1 MIDIEN
7 LVFDTVYN
15 GMTSVHTGVNITKG
29 FVEEEATYPCLV
41 VREINNEALLRTATD
56 PNDENHARVTY
67 QIDAYSN
74 KAGTAMS
81 ECRKLLKEADVIMK
95 GMKFHRQRLSEP
107 LNIKRSVFRQYARY
121 TAIIG
126 QGVTTTTGEGQQQ
139 VSTTTFQVYR
149 R

>member
-1 MIDIEN
+1 MIDVEN

-15 GMTSVHTGVNITKG
+15 GMITAHPNLNITKG
-29 FVEEEATYPCLV
+29 FVEEEAIYPCLV
-41 VREINNEALLRTATD
+41 IRETNNEALMRTATD
-56 PNDENHARVTY
+56 PSDENHARVSY

-81 ECRKLLKEADVIMK
+81 ECRKLLKDVDAIMK

-107 LNIKRSVFRQYARY
+107 LNIKRSITRQYARY

-126 QGVTTTTGEGQQQ
+126 QGVTTVTGEGQEQETKT
-139 VSTTTFQVYR
+139 VFQVYR

>member
-1 MIDIEN
+1 MIDVEN

-15 GMTSVHTGVNITKG
+15 GMTSVHTDLNVTKG
-29 FVEEEATYPCLV
+29 FVEEEAIYPCLV
-41 VREINNEALLRTATD
+41 VRETNNEGLMRTATD
-56 PNDENHARVTY
+56 PSDENHARVTY

-107 LNIKRSVFRQYARY
+107 LNIKRSIFRQYARY

-126 QGVTTTTGEGQQQ
+126 QGVTTTTGEGQEQE
-139 VSTTTFQVYR
+139 TTTVFQVYR

>member
-1 MIDIEN
+1 MIDVEN

-15 GMTSVHTGVNITKG
+15 GMTSVHTGVNVVKG

-41 VREINNEALLRTATD
+41 VREINNEALARTATD
-56 PNDENHARVTY
+56 PSDENHARVTY

-74 KAGTAMS
+74 KSGTAMS

-95 GMKFHRQRLSEP
+95 GMKFHRQRMSEP

-121 TAIIG
+121 TAIIAK
-126 QGVTTTTGEGQQQ
+126 GVTTTTGEGQEQE
-139 VSTTTFQVYR
+139 TTTVFQVYR